1 MSSLPPF
8 QLQHLVSAALGPGG
22 ALAQSAVHYQDRPG
36 QMQMAAAVADAIE
49 QHQTLVVEAGTGVGK
64 TFAYLVPALLSGRR
78 VLISTATKA
87 LQDQLCQRDLPALLG
102 LLQLPHRVRLL
113 KGRGNYLCQMRL
125 VQAWQR
131 IAPTDRYLAQRLGN
145 VQEWAQATTTGDLD
159 ELPELDELSPLRRWV
174 TSTTENCAGNSCAH
188 IGECHFYNARRLALT
203 ADVVVVNHH
212 LFFADLALKNV
223 SDAQLLPSMD
233 VVVLDEAHHL
243 LDVGVQF
250 MGRTVGTRAWWDWLQ
265 EVVQAVQQQAVGLE
279 DWLKLCARFEAA
291 LQQVEEAARR
301 HAPAKKAAWPPA
313 SFSVS
318 SVEWSDLAQALS
330 RHADVLNRALAQD
343 GASPPWQA
351 LAAQGLELRERW
363 DVCTRWGDEADQTQA
378 EGTAAWWESG
388 AHPKWTQA
396 PLSLAGAGL
405 FGTLQSVGSGMAPDQ
420 GAWVFTSATLAM
432 GDRFDAFTEP
442 LGLTSAR
449 TLQVPSPFDYAYQ
462 AALFVPPDLPDPG
475 SPDHSRALA
484 TAIWPWVLTL
494 CGRTLVL
501 TTTLRAQDAIGGALM
516 SLAARDLGPEVLSPG
531 LGVSKRELL
540 ERFRRAGQPGGAGA
554 VMVASYSFWEG
565 VDLPGDCL
573 QMVVIDKLPFP
584 PPDDPWVQAQ
594 SQSAAQQGRSPFKAY
609 HLPEAALALK
619 QGVGRL
625 IRSET
630 DHGLLVLGDVR
641 LRQRG
646 YGKALLRSLPPM
658 RMLTSDAEVQAVLD
672 DLVTRAST
680 KDLPWT

>member
-22 ALAQSAVHYQDRPG
+22 ALARSASYYQDRPG
-36 QMQMAAAVADAIE
+36 QMQMAAAVADTIE
-49 QHQTLVVEAGTGVGK
+49 QRQTLVVEAGTGVGK

-102 LLQLPHRVRLL
+102 LLLLPHRVRLL

-131 IAPTDRYLAQRLGN
+131 IPPADRYLAQRLGT
-145 VQEWAQATTTGDLD
+145 VQAWAQVTTTGDLD
-159 ELPELDELSPLRRWV
+159 ELPELDEQSPLRRWV
-174 TSTTENCAGNSCAH
+174 TSTPEKCTGNSCPH
-188 IGECHFYNARRLALT
+188 IRECHFYNARRLALT

-223 SDAQLLPSMD
+223 SDAQLLPSVD

-250 MGRTVGTRAWWDWLQ
+250 MGRTAGTRAWRDWLQ
-265 EVVQAVQQQAVGLE
+265 EVVLAVQQQAVGLG
-279 DWLKLCARFEAA
+279 DWLKLCAGFEVA
-291 LQQVEEAARR
+291 LQRVEEVAQRD
-301 HAPAKKAAWPPA
+301 APAKKSGWPPA

-318 SVEWSDLAQALS
+318 RAEWSDLAQTLS
-330 RHADVLNRALAQD
+330 QHADVLSRALAQD
-343 GASPPWQA
+343 GASPQWQA
-351 LAAQGLELRERW
+351 LAAQGLGLRERW
-363 DVCTRWGDEADQTQA
+363 EACTRWGDDEDQTQT
-378 EGTAAWWESG
+378 EGLVAWWEPG
-388 AHPKWTQA
+388 THPKWTQA
-396 PLSLAGAGL
+396 PLSLAEVGL
-405 FGTLQSVGSGMAPDQ
+405 FGALQPVGAGPAP
-420 GAWVFTSATLAM
+420 GPKAWVFTSATLAM
-432 GDRFDAFTEP
+432 GDRFEAFTEP
-442 LGLTSAR
+442 LGLASAR

-462 AALFVPPDLPDPG
+462 AALFVPPDLPDPS

-484 TAIWPWVLTL
+484 AAIWPWVLTL
-494 CGRTLVL
+494 GGRTLVL

-516 SLAARDLGPEVLSPG
+516 ALAARDLGPEVLSPG
-531 LGVSKRELL
+531 MGASKRELL
-540 ERFRRAGQPGGAGA
+540 DRFRRAGQPGGAGA

-565 VDLPGDCL
+565 VDLPGECL

-594 SQSAAQQGRSPFKAY
+594 SQAAAQGGRSPFKAY
-609 HLPEAALALK
+609 HMPEAALALK

-658 RMLTSDAEVQAVLD
+658 RMLTSEAEVQAVLA